1 MRILVTLVV
10 SAAALLPLAP
20 PVDAAGSPEE
30 LRTAKALFFDRK
42 YTEARRAWRQIM
54 ASPDL
59 DDADAA
65 AYWVARCS
73 EKLGEH
79 ARALREYGEY
89 LERGPTDSTL
99 AEEAR
104 TSRVGLATRLYK
116 AGEKQRLPILHE
128 GLRDPS
134 TAVRYFAALQLSSLG
149 PGVGDPAI
157 AVLKRILKRESD
169 PDLLDRARL
178 GLLRLDPGALADTGR
193 GRADTGSLRAEE
205 RPPAPA
211 RQASWIELRI
221 FDAAKDEPTVSVSL
235 PVALAEL
242 VFRALPD
249 SAREDLRREGYD
261 VDNFWR
267 KLRALG
273 PTEILRIEGEE
284 GGSIQI
290 WLE

>member
-1 MRILVTLVV
+1 MRVLATLVV
-10 SAAALLPLAP
+10 SAAVMLPLAP
-20 PVDAAGSPEE
+20 PVDAAAFPEE
-30 LRTAKALFFDRK
+30 LRNAKALFFDRE
-42 YTEARRAWRQIM
+42 YAEARLAWREIM
-54 ASPDL
+54 GSPDVE
-59 DDADAA
+59 DADAA

-79 ARALREYGEY
+79 TRALREYGEY

-116 AGEKQRLPILHE
+116 AGEKQRLPVLHE

-134 TAVRYFAALQLSSLG
+134 KAVRYFAALQLSSLG
-149 PGVGDPAI
+149 PGVGDVAI
-157 AVLKRILKRESD
+157 AVLKRILKRETD

-178 GLLRLDPGALADTGR
+178 GLLRLDPGALADAGR
-193 GRADTGSLRAEE
+193 GEAEE
-205 RPPAPA
+205 RQQTPT

-221 FDAAKDEPTVSVSL
+221 YDAGSDEPTVSVSL

-261 VDNFWR
+261 VANFWR
-267 KLRALG
+267 KLKALG
-273 PTEILRIEGEE
+273 PTEILRIGSDD
-284 GGSIQI
+284 GGRIQI

>member
-1 MRILVTLVV
+1 MRVLATLLVC
-10 SAAALLPLAP
+10 AAVLLPLAP
-20 PVDAAGSPEE
+20 PVHAAASPDE
-30 LRTAKALFFDRK
+30 LREAKALFFDRK
-42 YTEARRAWRQIM
+42 YVEARRAWHQIM
-54 ASPDL
+54 RSPDV
-59 DDADAA
+59 DEADAA

-89 LERGPTDSTL
+89 LQRGPTDSTL

-116 AGEKQRLPILHE
+116 AGEKQRLPVLRE

-134 TAVRYFAALQLSSLG
+134 KAVRYFAALQLSSLG
-149 PGVGDPAI
+149 PGVGDVAI
-157 AVLKRILKRESD
+157 PVLKRILERESD

-178 GLLRLDPGALADTGR
+178 GLLRLDPGALADTG
-193 GRADTGSLRAEE
+193 SVRAEE
-205 RPPAPA
+205 HPQAPS

-221 FDAAKDEPTVSVSL
+221 YDAEGDEPSVSVSL

-267 KLRALG
+267 KLRAMG